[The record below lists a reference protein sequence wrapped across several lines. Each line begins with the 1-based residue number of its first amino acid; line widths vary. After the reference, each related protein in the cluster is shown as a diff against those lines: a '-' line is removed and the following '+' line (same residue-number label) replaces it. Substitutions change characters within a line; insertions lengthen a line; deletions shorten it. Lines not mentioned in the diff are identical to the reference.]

1 MEDSI
6 LISIKKLIGLD
17 SEDTSFDTD
26 LIMHINSSIDVL
38 RQLGIPSEGFYVED
52 EGATWEDYLPSS
64 NLFQIV
70 KTYIYMKV
78 RKWFDPPQNG
88 TTMEAL
94 NSSIAEL
101 EWRIN
106 VTVDPNQEDADV

>member
-6 LISIKKLIGLD
+6 LVSIKKLIGLAP
-17 SEDTSFDTD
+17 EDESFDID
-26 LIMHINSSIDVL
+26 LITHINSAIDVL
-38 RQLGIPSEGFYVED
+38 TQLGIDSEGFYVED
-52 EGATWEDYLPSS
+52 ATASWSDYLPSDTY
-64 NLFQIV
+64 LQKV

-88 TTMEAL
+88 TTMQAL
-94 NSSIAEL
+94 DSSIAEL

-106 VTVDPNQEDADV
+106 VTVDPERNEG